1 MQKVSKAYKESMKSS
16 LRERAYIMI
25 SFGLVNQEAQA
36 KATVDNGSYA
46 YYSNKDNIFGEHID
60 DTVYATL
67 EEEFTKVDGSMFF
80 LPRATEGGRY
90 YDTGIVSDKLVSE
103 ARCEVIISL
112 NTIATDFKGLTINF
126 GENYP
131 VDFDIVGSTGQT
143 IEFRGNTKSKWS
155 TEEVL
160 ENTTYIKLVFYKM
173 KNPQSRLRIYSI
185 MFGYG
190 LVYYNDSV
198 MSSSLD
204 SYVSP
209 IGADVPQF
217 DFSVTL
223 KNYDHY
229 FNVDNPNSA
238 INYLETGQEMDIM
251 YGYQTPGSDTIEWI
265 QGNHLWCSEWESD
278 DNTATIRCQD
288 IFRNMDGEYVKGL
301 YSAAGKSYY
310 ALAEEI
316 LKDAGI
322 SEYYI
327 DPRLKKLYSNN
338 PIPRVKY
345 KEALQIIANACRC
358 VLTQSRDG
366 KVQIK
371 SNFMPSASIATNG
384 EETYSNAANVLTDT
398 PKVEYATL
406 AGNYTPTDGTMF
418 FLPRNGKAALTTGYV
433 SKEISGA
440 NGTFTKNPVV
450 TITMEAIRAYYGLKL
465 VFGTALPAAF
475 TIRTYKGGEP
485 VNEYPVEKDEINTT
499 SIILRDFDDFDVMK
513 IEFTKTAE
521 PYNRIVLNYFS
532 LSDVVDF
539 TMNRRDMTSSP
550 KAIKQELIKEVIVPW
565 LLRKTVE
572 RSRIDVSYMSDE
584 EYEHCLDRLFDSLL
598 YQYMNPKLFTGE
610 KFMGK
615 HLNIGDQVAQTAGIS
630 YRIRIDNYVKIVR
643 GVKFYAGYMD
653 DSYAIHESKEFLQ
666 ELLEDIIEIA
676 NELGI
681 TVNTR
686 KTRICKLSEHWR
698 FLQVQYSL
706 TDTGRVIQKINPKRL
721 TAMRRKMKKL
731 APKLTE
737 KEFTDFYKSWFKNHY
752 KIMSKKQRSNM
763 DTLRFTLH

>member
-1 MQKVSKAYKESMKSS
+1 MQRVSKAYKESMKSS

-90 YDTGIVSDKLVSE
+90 YDTGIVSDKLISE

-198 MSSSLD
+198 MSSALD

-327 DPRLKKLYSNN
+327 DPRLKKLYSSN

-550 KAIKQELIKEVIVPW
+550 KAIKQELIKEVIVPCYTYQENNREENLVYEDIDVVAGEVETYYIQDPSYGYKVKLDEVEGKATVVAW
-565 LLRKTVE
+565 SNYFVTIKFNVTGSFKLEVQGYRYKIVEKYATVSLNARGKTVKWK
-572 RSRIDVSYMSDE
+572 
-584 EYEHCLDRLFDSLL
+584 
-598 YQYMNPKLFTGE
+598 NPL
-610 KFMGK
+610 
-615 HLNIGDQVAQTAGIS
+615 IS
-630 YRIRIDNYVKIVR
+630 NTT
-643 GVKFYAGYMD
+643 M
-653 DSYAIHESKEFLQ
+653 
-666 ELLEDIIEIA
+666 A
-676 NELGI
+676 NELAAWLADYYTTGI
-681 TVNTR
+681 EYEYDTRGNPELDATDIVYQENEFHDGMRVNIYRHTVNF
-686 KTRICKLSEHWR
+686 KQAFS
-698 FLQVQYSL
+698 
-706 TDTGRVIQKINPKRL
+706 GRV
-721 TAMRRKMKKL
+721 TARR
-731 APKLTE
+731 
-737 KEFTDFYKSWFKNHY
+737 
-752 KIMSKKQRSNM
+752 IGG
-763 DTLRFTLH
+763 